1 MLVSIKQIKTF
12 NVKRSRILF
21 SHLRKKVYFSIQES
35 DIFDEYRMLLY
46 ETMNGVRKLIL
57 LRCCERNARREIEM
71 IEESIGALGG
81 CNALEY

>member
-1 MLVSIKQIKTF
+1 MNI
-12 NVKRSRILF
+12 
-21 SHLRKKVYFSIQES
+21 ECC
-35 DIFDEYRMLLY
+35 Y